1 MGRVMIFKKDNFIFG
16 LALGF
21 IAPLVGFMIFK
32 LYKFQGLTLTEML
45 QWMKFNPNLITVS
58 ISVSLMTNAILF
70 TIYINGHRDKTAKGI
85 FVLTVIY
92 AIIAMIFKYW

>member
-1 MGRVMIFKKDNFIFG
+1 MFLKKDNFVFG

-21 IAPLVGFMIFK
+21 IAPMIGFLLFK

-45 QWMKFNPNLITVS
+45 QWMKLNPNLITVS
-58 ISVSLMTNAILF
+58 ISVSLMANAILF
-70 TIYINGHRDKTAKGI
+70 NIYINGHRDKTAKGI

>member
-1 MGRVMIFKKDNFIFG
+1 MMVFKKDNFIFG

-32 LYKFQGLTLTEML
+32 LYKFQGLSLSEML

-58 ISVSLMTNAILF
+58 ISVSLMANAILF
-70 TIYINGHRDKTAKGI
+70 TIYINGHRDNTAKGI

-92 AIIAMIFKYW
+92 AIIAMIFKYS

>member
-1 MGRVMIFKKDNFIFG
+1 MLFKKDNFIFG

-21 IAPLVGFMIFK
+21 VAPVLGFMIFK
-32 LYKFQGLTLTEML
+32 LYKFQGLTLAEMM

-58 ISVSLMTNAILF
+58 ISVSLMANAILF

-92 AIIAMIFKYW
+92 AVIAMIFKYW

>member
-1 MGRVMIFKKDNFIFG
+1 MLFKKDNFIFG
-16 LALGF
+16 LALGL
-21 IAPLVGFMIFK
+21 IAPLIGFMLFK
-32 LYKFQGLTLTEML
+32 LYKFRGLTLAEML
-45 QWMKFNPNLITVS
+45 QWMKLNPNLITVS
-58 ISVSLMTNAILF
+58 ISVSLMANAILF